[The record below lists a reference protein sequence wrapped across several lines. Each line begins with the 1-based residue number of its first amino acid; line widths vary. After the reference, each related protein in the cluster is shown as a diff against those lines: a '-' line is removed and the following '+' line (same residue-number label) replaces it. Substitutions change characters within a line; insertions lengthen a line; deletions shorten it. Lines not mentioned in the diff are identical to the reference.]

1 MQDWIKPSE
10 NSLGSNDTPQDR
22 RRVEGGG
29 VWTRKLL
36 WLMWRTVILDRGD
49 GEVDDGDRNETANNT
64 GDHLNTEQGSWR
76 NSQVVSLLLI
86 GDVVLGLSIDVGTQG
101 LDEVQSNTITWE
113 GITSDQLNQD
123 VKGNRSTC
131 GGIHHAER

>member
-1 MQDWIKPSE
+1 
-10 NSLGSNDTPQDR
+10 
-22 RRVEGGG
+22 
-29 VWTRKLL
+29 
-36 WLMWRTVILDRGD
+36 MWRTVILDRGD